1 VRRDGSKRPG
11 GERERARRAKTAD
24 DIAETKPLIVVLVRR
39 ADAVAAAALRDE
51 IELQGS
57 GAAGRADHRLYMGG
71 EKAAAKFLGA
81 SFEFFGL
88 LGWLSI
94 ACARSRFLP
103 RMTLPRQA
111 TSFSQR
117 NLLVTISCGRVHS
130 AHHDLVQTIGKRSI
144 SRLLRRPIQLSE

>member
-1 VRRDGSKRPG
+1 V
-11 GERERARRAKTAD
+11 A
-24 DIAETKPLIVVLVRR
+24 
-39 ADAVAAAALRDE
+39 AAAALRDE

-57 GAAGRADHRLYMGG
+57 GAAGRADHRLYKGG
-71 EKAAAKFLGA
+71 DKAAAKFLGA

-94 ACARSRFLP
+94 ACARSRLL
-103 RMTLPRQA
+103 RKNLATAA
-111 TSFSQR
+111 TSDIVFTKEFASHDLIWSR
-117 NLLVTISCGRVHS
+117 